1 MSAPDAVDG
10 SSTRHVSAMDM
21 GATEAPT
28 IRRSYAHRAAPSTS
42 PPYFRDCLLRT
53 MEKYIT
59 ANAASNTP
67 PNIKIKVVTILLAY
81 LYFEGAP
88 GRRLAAPNLLTKDEA
103 RRMAQT

>member
-1 MSAPDAVDG
+1 
-10 SSTRHVSAMDM
+10 
-21 GATEAPT
+21 
-28 IRRSYAHRAAPSTS
+28 
-42 PPYFRDCLLRT
+42 